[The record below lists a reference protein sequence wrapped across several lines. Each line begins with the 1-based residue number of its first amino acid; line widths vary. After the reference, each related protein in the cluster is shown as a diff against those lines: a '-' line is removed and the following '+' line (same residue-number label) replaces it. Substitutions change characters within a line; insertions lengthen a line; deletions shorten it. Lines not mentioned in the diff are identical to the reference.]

1 MLKRRGVLLILGLL
15 ALACTIPVPPIPT
28 PRPITTVNPP
38 VEETQTLG
46 LEGANRAEVRL
57 GMAAGDLS
65 VRPADGVEL
74 LSAAFRYNVLEWK
87 PVVKQQTQ
95 EQRTQVSINQGMGT
109 QLVLGDLGDYVN
121 SWTVGLAQGV
131 PLDLGIELGTGKTQL
146 ELGGLSLS
154 ALSVTAGSN
163 DLSCSFA
170 SPNPEPLATFR
181 LNQGTGDVVVSG
193 LGNANLDRFTF
204 IGGAGTVDLDFAG
217 AWTRAAIADLKA
229 GAGKI
234 TVRVPATLGVRV
246 VFAGTSV
253 SSVEAIG
260 FIKQEETVYVNPAY
274 GVAPLTLTLNATTG
288 VGTITLI
295 SQ

>member
-1 MLKRRGVLLILGLL
+1 MLKRVGMLLSLGLL

-28 PRPITTVNPP
+28 PKPITTVNPP
-38 VEETQTLG
+38 VEETQALG
-46 LEGANRAEVRL
+46 LEGAGRAEVRL
-57 GMAAGDLS
+57 GMAAGDLT
-65 VRPADGVEL
+65 VRPADGGEL
-74 LSAAFRYNVLEWK
+74 LSATFRYNVLEWK

-95 EQRTQVSINQGMGT
+95 EQRTQVSINQGLGT

-121 SWTVGLAQGV
+121 SWTVGLARGV
-131 PLDLGIELGTGKTQL
+131 PLDLGVELGTGKTQL

-181 LNQGTGDVVVSG
+181 LSQGTGDVVISG

-204 IGGAGTVDLDFAG
+204 TGGAGTVDLDFAG
-217 AWTRAAIADLKA
+217 NWTRAAIADLKA

-234 TVRVPATLGVRV
+234 TVRMPATLGVRV
-246 VFAGTSV
+246 VFAGTPA

-260 FIKQEETVYVNPAY
+260 FTKRDETTYVNPAY
-274 GVAPLTLTLNATTG
+274 GVAALTLTLNVTTG
-288 VGTITLI
+288 LGMITLI